1 MADKLGLGTGVH
13 ELKIGQ
19 SFFNAAAANPA
30 GRGRGGPPGGRGRPG
45 PQAAQTAL
53 PSYHTIRYDFKP
65 ASSSTSSKGFLK
77 VDPET
82 QGVKV
87 TVPHEN
93 GDSQTNFSGH
103 QKKAN
108 EKECILVIDRVTGEI
123 TLEKLSSQILVK
135 KTRAEKPERANNQQN
150 FIQQR
155 QQQKQQQLSSSS
167 AAPTAPAQGSMP
179 SFGSPPAPGSMPLF
193 GGGGPTLPPTHQ
205 GNDKT
210 AGKHR
215 VGTSRPIN
223 PMERSQ
229 SPAGGGP
236 GRPSKPSP
244 HQAEPMQ
251 PPPPTHVT
259 HTSQQKQKQQAT
271 QSHSQQ
277 PQSAP
282 AMPQQAQPAL
292 HQKMSQVQQVAIA
305 SKYVS
310 EELSSGSSGTDSS
323 SSDSGS
329 DDSDDDDTNEASS
342 KTQSSSTSSM
352 PSFGGAGPGSMP
364 SFGGAG
370 PSSTHSSNSA
380 ASMPDFL
387 MGGGGAPGCGASAEQ
402 APLTDRQPNRHGINQ
417 QVSSARSLAS
427 SKGTFQTSNGGTGI
441 NGRPKSA
448 SSGQPQLAAAPNPT
462 MSMPQILGN
471 DLQLSESDSD

>member
-13 ELKIGQ
+13 DLKIGQ
-19 SFFNAAAANPA
+19 SFFNAAAGGPA
-30 GRGRGGPPGGRGRPG
+30 GRGRGGPGPGGRGRQG
-45 PQAAQTAL
+45 APQGAQAL

-65 ASSSTSSKGFLK
+65 ASSSTSSSGFLS

-135 KTRAEKPERANNQQN
+135 KTRAEKPDRANHQQN

-155 QQQKQQQLSSSS
+155 QQQKQQQQLQLSS
-167 AAPTAPAQGSMP
+167 
-179 SFGSPPAPGSMPLF
+179 
-193 GGGGPTLPPTHQ
+193 GPTLPQHQ
-205 GNDKT
+205 PGNDKT

-223 PMERSQ
+223 PLERSQ
-229 SPAGGGP
+229 SPAGGAGSMSAAQP
-236 GRPSKPSP
+236 RPPERP
-244 HQAEPMQ
+244 EPMQ
-251 PPPPTHVT
+251 PPPSLNP
-259 HTSQQKQKQQAT
+259 QKQKQQQHHPAVPPAAAAAAPT
-271 QSHSQQ
+271 PP
-277 PQSAP
+277 PQSKQRQ
-282 AMPQQAQPAL
+282 MNQQQ
-292 HQKMSQVQQVAIA
+292 QQVA
-305 SKYVS
+305 SKYPS
-310 EELSSGSSGTDSS
+310 EELSSGSSGSDSS
-323 SSDSGS
+323 SSDGDG
-329 DDSDDDDTNEASS
+329 DDSDDDDTNEATSSAS

-352 PSFGGAGPGSMP
+352 PSFGGGGGSTNGAPSAAATAGGSAASSGSMP
-364 SFGGAG
+364 SFGTAAAG
-370 PSSTHSSNSA
+370 GNSG

-387 MGGGGAPGCGASAEQ
+387 TGGASADH
-402 APLTDRQPNRHGINQ
+402 TNTHRQQ
-417 QVSSARSLAS
+417 QPHFESSSA
-427 SKGTFQTSNGGTGI
+427 FQSNNIGH
-441 NGRPKSA
+441 RPNQPAPSA
-448 SSGQPQLAAAPNPT
+448 QKAAPT
-462 MSMPQILGN
+462 MSMPQVLGN